1 MLTWPLSAEFLGS
14 AQEYKAEHVF
24 IRHVVLPNGKRP
36 QHEPGHPLYMNFY
49 KEDVLK
55 AIKSYQPILQFV
67 FAHYATLEQYFKASL
82 SQKMD
87 PQYFPG
93 AWGAG
98 NGKLRMKRSEFVCF
112 CDNFGLIGCTSR
124 LQGLHNGLVFTKDTA
139 NWVFT
144 SAKNGAESE
153 AMCEECTS
161 AQLPGCEHMTF
172 REFIE
177 AILRCAVILY
187 PLDGMQAPDIDM
199 APSCTFRK
207 TGKQLG
213 ARATL
218 LHSHTRMRQHGCMHY
233 LLSHFISDICLRAP
247 DHQGPLK
254 KLLPHKADPN
264 EACPQ
269 LIAELRSPTYVATII
284 SCNLNVL
291 ACLEHVFSANIFT
304 IKRTLMISAGF
315 LTLSSL
321 PFVLALAF
329 ALCLLSLFA
338 RSLSRALSATA
349 ATSQHQEKCMVEVLV
364 QSQCWRRAF

>member
-1 MLTWPLSAEFLGS
+1 MLTWPFSAEFLGS

-153 AMCEECTS
+153 AVCEECRF

-207 TGKQLG
+207 TGKQL
-213 ARATL
+213 AHACDPFAL
-218 LHSHTRMRQHGCMHY
+218 AHSHTSILMY
-233 LLSHFISDICLRAP
+233 TLSAHSLYFGHLFEST
-247 DHQGPLK
+247 
-254 KLLPHKADPN
+254 
-264 EACPQ
+264 
-269 LIAELRSPTYVATII
+269 RSPRA
-284 SCNLNVL
+284 
-291 ACLEHVFSANIFT
+291 LEE
-304 IKRTLMISAGF
+304 
-315 LTLSSL
+315 
-321 PFVLALAF
+321 AF
-329 ALCLLSLFA
+329 AAQGGS
-338 RSLSRALSATA
+338 
-349 ATSQHQEKCMVEVLV
+349 
-364 QSQCWRRAF
+364 